1 MWAKRFPVP
10 EFDRHSLK
18 NLDWNPPEIHESLDI
33 DRFGCVTVNASQK
46 FYERFR
52 FRGKHLIAIA
62 CRLPDQDVTLWGNSY
77 AWPIQRAVVTD
88 SLDADSCNVLANWKT
103 PRPMNTRLGDE
114 GGIKIRTPE
123 AYVMIGHQFADHW
136 IGNRVML
143 DERWSGAQGN
153 GFRILSSSETE
164 IHDFHDAVIYFEW
177 S

>member
-1 MWAKRFPVP
+1 
-10 EFDRHSLK
+10 
-18 NLDWNPPEIHESLDI
+18 
-33 DRFGCVTVNASQK
+33 
-46 FYERFR
+46 
-52 FRGKHLIAIA
+52 
-62 CRLPDQDVTLWGNSY
+62 
-77 AWPIQRAVVTD
+77 
-88 SLDADSCNVLANWKT
+88 
-103 PRPMNTRLGDE
+103 MNTRLGDE
-114 GGIKIRTPE
+114 GGIKFRTPE